1 MPPAKRKAK
10 AAYIAPSSTPS
21 IAAVEI
27 LLSRCTRSTL
37 EAILVEAVSTGRVT
51 LERIQAALPENKQT
65 AIIQR
70 PQICQG
76 RVREGTGYF
85 DELDDELLHK
95 ILSNVKSTATML
107 TCALAVCKA
116 WRDSLKSSALFSR
129 VGLWTSRYGSGS
141 ATDGVHISSGNVL
154 RLVDWLPDVTAVHT
168 LALDTGDKHI
178 SLDPNV
184 VKKALSRFTGLTSL
198 SLNGKKISAAVLAA
212 VAKQPYVANLASF
225 ELGGGCAAKATA
237 ALPLLSL
244 ASRLETLQIDNESA
258 TFVLRSLANAWREKR
273 GGAAQPLLRSL
284 KFVGWSSMSKSI
296 CPKLFCEL
304 SELFP
309 ELEEL
314 HTAFSLSSTCLSVT
328 SAHAARPCLRLRRL
342 CLDSLV
348 CVYGSV
354 HLSTTACGQVLRTI
368 FAAAANVEVLTI
380 RHGVMYVSGKDR
392 KQGKR
397 IAPFPGV
404 DGALSE
410 LPASLIS
417 FTLSQIS
424 LLSTDLDLHPGLPK
438 LKHLCFGQACGDGG
452 LELALELAADAAKCP
467 KLTRAGIFVD
477 AQGLSTTTLL
487 AAGLTDEEA
496 RTRQSGGYLPIC
508 LDPAVRMRRAEQ
520 AVAAQNARQPVCSGE
535 SEDESHMDE
544 DKDEE
549 AGSPQED

>member
-1 MPPAKRKAK
+1 MPPSKRKAK
-10 AAYIAPSSTPS
+10 AAPTIAPGNT
-21 IAAVEI
+21 AAVEI

-70 PQICQG
+70 PRICQG

-95 ILSNVKSTATML
+95 ILSNVTSTATL
-107 TCALAVCKA
+107 LNCALAVCKA

-129 VGLWTSRYGSGS
+129 VGLWTGRYGSGS
-141 ATDGVHISSGNVL
+141 GFATDGVQISSGNVL

-225 ELGGGCAAKATA
+225 ALGGGCAAKATA

-314 HTAFSLSSTCLSVT
+314 HTAFSLSSTGLSIN
-328 SAHAARPCLRLRRL
+328 SSHAASPCLRLRRL

-348 CVYGSV
+348 CVFGSE
-354 HLSTTACGQVLRTI
+354 HLTTTACGNVLRTI
-368 FAAAANVEVLTI
+368 FAAAVNVEVLTI
-380 RHGVMYVSGKDR
+380 RHGEMYVSGKDR

-397 IAPFPGV
+397 IDPFPGV

-438 LKHLCFGQACGDGG
+438 LKHLSLGQACGDGG
-452 LELALELAADAAKCP
+452 LELALELVADAAKCP

-477 AQGLSTTTLL
+477 ARGLSMTTLL
-487 AAGLTDEEA
+487 TAGLTDEEA

-508 LDPAVRMRRAEQ
+508 LCPAVRMRRAEQ
-520 AVAAQNARQPVCSGE
+520 AVAVAQKARQPVCSGE

-544 DKDEE
+544 E